1 MSIVS
6 ALSAIVST
14 VSAVSGIRR
23 APANPTE
30 TANVFPFALCYVMEG
45 NAQPFPMGTRTHL
58 CNIAVEVLTARKD
71 LARDFEVITPF
82 IDSVPAAL
90 LAEINTEA
98 GSQFESNIT
107 MFEQVT
113 YELLEKNYAGVD
125 VIGYRFIMTNVK
137 IIV

>member
-1 MSIVS
+1 MTIVT

-23 APANPTE
+23 APSNPTE
-30 TANVFPFALCYVMEG
+30 TANVFPFALCYVMDG

-58 CNIAVEVLTARKD
+58 CNIAVEVFTARKD
-71 LARDFEVITPF
+71 LARDFEIITPF
-82 IDSVPAAL
+82 IDSIPAAL
-90 LAEINTEA
+90 LAEVTGT

-107 MFEQVT
+107 TFEQVN

-125 VIGYRFIMTNVK
+125 VIGYRFVMTNVK
-137 IIV
+137 IMV